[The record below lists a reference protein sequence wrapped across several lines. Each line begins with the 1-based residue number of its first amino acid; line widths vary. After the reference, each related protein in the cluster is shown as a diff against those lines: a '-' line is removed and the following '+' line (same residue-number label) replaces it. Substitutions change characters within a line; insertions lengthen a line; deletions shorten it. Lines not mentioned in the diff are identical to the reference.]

1 MAYRVY
7 WMRKFQFTYLLLAAV
22 LLPALRGLGQASV
35 AYDSVKKKMEATVQL
50 LPQEGSVGIS
60 DIKLSGH
67 KVTKDYIVLREV
79 SFRKG
84 TVLPV
89 KELIKTIEK
98 ARLDII
104 NTQLFLEVLP
114 YIKLIDE
121 QQIEVQFVLKERWY
135 IFPIPY
141 FKIVDRNL
149 NQWIVEQD
157 ASLERVN
164 YGLKFN
170 WENVSGRRDK
180 LAFRYINGYN
190 RQYLLSYEQPFA
202 DKKLEK
208 GFLFSINYT
217 STRQASFA
225 TDSNKQVFYPATN
238 NQINDFVRTA
248 FKAEAGFSYRKGVR
262 HRHYI
267 RVAYVNERLADTIS
281 QIIQQNSAKG
291 YLPFFTDNKTRQA
304 FGEISYNYQYYDL
317 DNIPYPLKGFAF
329 NGSFVQR
336 GLGSRGMN
344 LWQFNGK
351 AGRYIPLGKTTY
363 TSFYGVGT
371 LKFPFRQPMYN
382 MPAMGYGDMYMQGL
396 EYYVI
401 DGVMAGMLR
410 TTIAQELFRV
420 NVPTLI
426 IKDEKYRKIPFRV
439 LAKVYANIGG
449 AYTPFFST
457 GILNNRLLYT
467 YGAGLDVLSYYDF
480 TARIDYSFNQLG
492 EKGLFLHV
500 RKDF

>member
-1 MAYRVY
+1 
-7 WMRKFQFTYLLLAAV
+7 MRKFKIIYVIIAGLLTSASSAS
-22 LLPALRGLGQASV
+22 GQASV
-35 AYDSVKKKMEATVQL
+35 SYDSLKQKNKVTISQL
-50 LPQEGSVGIS
+50 PADGQVTIQNILLFGN
-60 DIKLSGH
+60 
-67 KVTKDYIVLREV
+67 KVTKEYIVLREV
-79 SFRKG
+79 SFSSG

-89 KELIKTIEK
+89 SELMQAIEK
-98 ARLDII
+98 ARQDVL

-114 YIKLIDE
+114 EIIIINEKEVEIK
-121 QQIEVQFVLKERWY
+121 FVLKERWY

-141 FKIVDRNL
+141 FKMVDRNI
-149 NQWIVEQD
+149 NQWIVEQN

-180 LAFRYINGYN
+180 LSFRYINGYN
-190 RQYLLSYEQPFA
+190 RQFLLSYEQPFA
-202 DKKLEK
+202 DRNLEK
-208 GFLFSINYT
+208 GFLFSVFYT

-225 TDSNKQVFYPATN
+225 TDSNKQVFYPSAN
-238 NQINDFVRTA
+238 NQINDFVRST
-248 FKAEAGFSYRKGVR
+248 FKAETGISYRKGVK
-262 HRHYI
+262 HRHYL
-267 RVAYVNERLADTIS
+267 RFGYVRESIADTITG
-281 QIIQQNSAKG
+281 IIQQNTSKG
-291 YLPFFTDNKTRQA
+291 YLPFFTDNKSKQN
-304 FGEISYNYQYYDL
+304 FGEIQYNYQYYDL

-329 NGSFVQR
+329 NGSFLQR
-336 GLGSRGMN
+336 GLGSKGMN
-344 LWQFNGK
+344 LWQFYGK

-371 LKFPFRQPMYN
+371 LKLPFNQPMYN
-382 MPAMGYGDMYMQGL
+382 MQAMGYGDLYMQGL

-410 TTIAQELFRV
+410 TTIAQELFKV
-420 NVPTLI
+420 NIPTFF
-426 IKDEKYRKIPFRV
+426 IKDEKYKKIPFRV

-449 AYTPFFST
+449 SYSPFYST
-457 GILNNRLLYT
+457 GVLNNRLLYT
-467 YGAGLDVLSYYDF
+467 YGAGVDILSYYDF

>member
-1 MAYRVY
+1 MAYLVY
-7 WMRKFQFTYLLLAAV
+7 WMRKFLFTYTLLAV
-22 LLPALRGLGQASV
+22 LLFPFVQLMGQASV
-35 AYDSVKKKMEATVQL
+35 SYDSVKRKMEETVSQLPQEATVR
-50 LPQEGSVGIS
+50 II
-60 DIKLSGH
+60 DIQLSGH

-79 SFRKG
+79 SFTKG

-89 KELIKTIEK
+89 KDLLKTIEK

-114 YIKLIDE
+114 GLRIINE
-121 QQIEVQFVLKERWY
+121 QEVEVFFVLKERWY

-141 FKIVDRNL
+141 FKVVDRNL
-149 NQWIVEQD
+149 NQWIVEQN

-180 LAFRYINGYN
+180 LSFRYINGYS

-217 STRQASFA
+217 SNRQASFA
-225 TDSNKQVFYPATN
+225 TDSNKQVFYPAN
-238 NQINDFVRTA
+238 NNLINDFVRTT
-248 FKAEAGFSYRKGVR
+248 FKAEAGFSYRKGVK
-262 HRHYI
+262 HRHYL
-267 RVAYVNERLADTIS
+267 RVGYVNERLADTIS
-281 QIIQQNSAKG
+281 RIIQQNASKG
-291 YLPFFTDNKTRQA
+291 YLPFFADNKTRQA

-329 NGSFVQR
+329 NGTFLQR
-336 GLGSRGMN
+336 GLGSKGMN

-351 AGRYIPLGKTTY
+351 AGRYIPIGKKTY

-371 LKFPFRQPMYN
+371 LKLPFNQPMYN
-382 MPAMGYGDMYMQGL
+382 MPAMGYGDLYMQGL

-410 TTIAQELFRV
+410 TTIAQELFKV
-420 NVPTLI
+420 NVPTLF

-449 AYTPFFST
+449 AYTPFYAT
-457 GILNNRLLYT
+457 GFLNNRLLYT
-467 YGAGLDVLSYYDF
+467 YGAGLDILSYYDF